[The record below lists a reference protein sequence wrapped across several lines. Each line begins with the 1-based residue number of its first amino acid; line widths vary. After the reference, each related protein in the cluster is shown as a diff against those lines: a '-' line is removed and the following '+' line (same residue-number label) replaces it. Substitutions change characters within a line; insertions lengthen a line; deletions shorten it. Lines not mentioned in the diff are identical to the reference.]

1 MMMKKFYLILTCV
14 ALCAYGGGN
23 AKQPVS
29 TTENITEEKQVS
41 QYPIYIPF
49 EEGMEIER
57 EVKLSDIAD
66 SVEYIRLETTDDCLV
81 KGFKLTNIIKTT
93 KYYIIPEAQ
102 KVFQFT
108 LDGKFVRNIGRR
120 GQGPGEFLYVTHIDA
135 NEKSNLISIYCSS
148 SQKMNF
154 YNLET
159 GKFIY
164 SVRSPYQGTSITS
177 MYNDSTFISHVRNI
191 NGQKEIKLYFSDRK
205 GKMLKSFNRPEK
217 FICPIA
223 GASISGYSDN
233 YIYRYENE
241 VCYKEY
247 ENDTV
252 YVATPNELKKKYIL
266 NLGKYSIPVE
276 HTLPFVANVQKYHDV
291 ASGYIRTN
299 VVETKK
305 YLFFPY
311 THWAGKKMNEQ
322 QYLIYNKKT
331 KECFHIKGD
340 KIINDTNHGMDF
352 SPIWALDKDMI
363 DIFSAHNIYELAEK
377 NPELLNHPQL
387 KDLKEDD
394 NPVLMIVHLKR

>member
-1 MMMKKFYLILTCV
+1 MDNPNTDEFQQMYYSWCIDT
-14 ALCAYGGGN
+14 
-23 AKQPVS
+23 
-29 TTENITEEKQVS
+29 KQVNIVDS
-41 QYPIYIPF
+41 DSISDNYEYSKDSNRSTRYSFTYASKALGNYLEITDNESGITKRVDGSVLNTF

-164 SVRSPYQGTSITS
+164 SVRSPYQDTSITS

-191 NGQKEIKLYFSDRK
+191 NGQKEIKLYFSDKK

-223 GASISGYSDN
+223 GASISSYSDN

-247 ENDTV
+247 ENDTI
-252 YVATPNELKKKYIL
+252 YVATPDITLRVNRAAGIG
-266 NLGKYSIPVE
+266 LG
-276 HTLPFVANVQKYHDV
+276 
-291 ASGYIRTN
+291 
-299 VVETKK
+299 
-305 YLFFPY
+305 
-311 THWAGKKMNEQ
+311 W
-322 QYLIYNKKT
+322 
-331 KECFHIKGD
+331 D
-340 KIINDTNHGMDF
+340 KIPGATGY
-352 SPIWALDKDMI
+352 A
-363 DIFSAHNIYELAEK
+363 IYRKPYDGNSDWVRVTTITICSQCAK
-377 NPELLNHPQL
+377 
-387 KDLKEDD
+387 
-394 NPVLMIVHLKR
+394 IS